1 MVPPEVLR
9 MLPAGTQ
16 GQQNYF
22 ITCPASE
29 PSRSGSCCAWQSPN
43 LPFQTMAPGQ
53 ALQLVQLHFGDCRGC
68 SPIPS
73 QTEQDQGSPPSA
85 QAGGLRGSPA
95 APAEAAALAGGGAA
109 LPGPRGLPAGFRPPG
124 TPGQHL
130 PGTDERCEDKA
141 AAEPSSPSHSRC
153 HPLAYGRWVAVTFG
167 TVPIGGTPAEPAR
180 PAALPLTLAMLLR

>member
-1 MVPPEVLR
+1 MVPPGVLR
-9 MLPAGTQ
+9 MVPAGTQ

-29 PSRSGSCCAWQSPN
+29 PSRSGSCVHGRLLTSLSKPWHPAKLSNWYNRILGTAEAGAPSLPRPN
-43 LPFQTMAPGQ
+43 RTRG
-53 ALQLVQLHFGDCRGC
+53 ALTQR
-68 SPIPS
+68 
-73 QTEQDQGSPPSA
+73 
-85 QAGGLRGSPA
+85 RPA
-95 APAEAAALAGGGAA
+95 ASGGHRRPPWKTQPRRAGEAA
-109 LPGPRGLPAGFRPPG
+109 LPGLRGLRAGFRPAG

-141 AAEPSSPSHSRC
+141 AAEPCPPSHSRC
-153 HPLAYGRWVAVTFG
+153 HPLAYGRWVPVTFG